1 MIFKN
6 KFIYLLLRCVFIA
19 ARGLSLVAAS
29 GGYSSLWCAGFS
41 LRWLL
46 SFRSTGSRRVG
57 FSSCGSWAL
66 ERRLSSCGA
75 QAQLLRSM
83 WDLRGP
89 GLEPVSPALADGF
102 LTTAPPAMSLHHF
115 KYLHKSSAQFWMP
128 GICLLATKYICKTL
142 SHTYLWHCEVTGA
155 AVTDTYQ
162 FSHQYL
168 LNDSLTF
175 PEKGQSSVSASLK
188 TYPGDTR
195 VLP

>member
-1 MIFKN
+1 MSHTGFLHNSSFFWLICKTTVKLKYQIALHISISPYSLTTASLYFFIFLIMIFKN

-115 KYLHKSSAQFWMP
+115 KYLHKSSAQF
-128 GICLLATKYICKTL
+128 
-142 SHTYLWHCEVTGA
+142 
-155 AVTDTYQ
+155 
-162 FSHQYL
+162 
-168 LNDSLTF
+168 
-175 PEKGQSSVSASLK
+175 
-188 TYPGDTR
+188 
-195 VLP
+195 